1 MWFGCEQQFLWGER
15 NVISPKT
22 AAEET
27 IWPGASKFC
36 SWASENRS
44 SVAQWASESSLSS
57 LVSLNENVSLIND
70 NFQSEAISKLK
81 TTRLVNH

>member
-15 NVISPKT
+15 SVISQKT

-27 IWPGASKFC
+27 MWPGKSKFC
-36 SWASENRS
+36 SWASENRT
-44 SVAQWASESSLSS
+44 SVARWAIEISLSN

-70 NFQSEAISKLK
+70 NFQPKAISKLK
-81 TTRLVNH
+81 AARLVNH